1 MRHDQPSTL
10 PSGKSRKYRRW
21 ILFSVLILIGALALY
36 RGWGATQK
44 KSGKRNLQIEIPV
57 QISPIVRKTLTY
69 SLVTTGDILPMM
81 QVDLFPKVSGYLER
95 INVNLG
101 DSVHQGQVI
110 AQIDRTEFVQKVK
123 EAEAKVAQAKA
134 YLAEVEAGSRPEE
147 LRQAEE
153 TVRQAQSRFENAKL
167 QRERVDA
174 LFKKQVISKKEADLA
189 EMEYTVAEAQLAA
202 SQQNLRL
209 LREGARQEV
218 KEASRAKLK
227 EMEALLA
234 QEQIHLQNTD
244 VVAPF
249 QGEIIRRYV
258 DGGALVSPS
267 TPIVNLVHTMT
278 LKVVANVLERN
289 IPFLKPG
296 MKATIRT
303 EAYPER
309 MFEGRVA
316 RINIGLDLSTRTLR
330 SEIEI
335 PNSNRLLK
343 PGMFTRIEVV
353 LLEKPGVLA
362 VPRDAVMEEEGKQ
375 FVYLVEGNKA
385 TRRPIL
391 TGIEQDRFL
400 EVKEGLKERDRVV
413 VRGQEAIK
421 ENTTLRIIE
430 GS

>member
-1 MRHDQPSTL
+1 MRDDQHSNL
-10 PSGKSRKYRRW
+10 PSEKSRNYRKW
-21 ILFSVLILIGALALY
+21 ILFSVLICIGALVLY

-44 KSGKRNLQIEIPV
+44 KSGKRNLQTEIPV

-69 SLVTTGDILPMM
+69 SLVATGDILPMM

-95 INVNLG
+95 IRVNLG

-110 AQIDRTEFVQKVK
+110 AQIDRTEFLQKVK

-134 YLAEVEAGSRPEE
+134 NLAELEAGSRPEE

-153 TVRQAQSRFENAKL
+153 TIRQTQSRFDHAKL

-202 SQQNLRL
+202 SQQHLRL
-209 LREGARQEV
+209 LKEGARQEV
-218 KEASRAKLK
+218 KEAGRAKLR

-234 QEQIHLQNTD
+234 LEQIRLQNTD

-278 LKVVANVLERN
+278 LKVVANVLERD
-289 IPFLKPG
+289 IPLLRPG
-296 MKATIRT
+296 MRATLRT

-309 MFEGRVA
+309 VFEGRVA
-316 RINIGLDLSTRTLR
+316 RINIGLDLSTRTLQ

-353 LLEKPGVLA
+353 LLEKPEVLA
-362 VPRDAVMEEEGKQ
+362 IPRDAVMEEEGKQ

-385 TRRPIL
+385 ARKSIL

-400 EVKEGLKERDRVV
+400 EVKEGLKEGDQVV
-413 VRGQEAIK
+413 VRGQEAIR
-421 ENTTLRIIE
+421 ENTRLRVIE

>member
-316 RINIGLDLSTRTLR
+316 RINIGLDLSTRTLQ